1 MLNLISNKRYLGL
14 FLALSSAASFMIS
27 NTFAGVS
34 YQDGVNPLTISATRF
49 ILPAIALV
57 ILLKI
62 LKIDLVLPKRPGLIC
77 ILLGVITVIYTIA
90 LLNAIE
96 LLPFAIAIL
105 IFYLFPV
112 LTGLTLSIIGVADT
126 TFRTAATTLIAFF
139 GLALALGVEFTNLD
153 GLGMIYALVAAIG
166 LASVSVISSQ
176 LMSNHD
182 PRKITLYICVYTTLL
197 MAFISLANGK
207 LALPVT
213 FQGWTSVMISIIFYA
228 YAMISFFIAISIIGA
243 GDTTFYSNFEPILAV
258 ASGFLFL
265 GQNLVMFQYIGILIV
280 VVALFLSENK
290 SKSN

>member
-1 MLNLISNKRYLGL
+1 
-14 FLALSSAASFMIS
+14 LALSSAASFMIS

-34 YQDGVNPLTISATRF
+34 YQDGINPLTISTTRF

-57 ILLKI
+57 FLLKF
-62 LKIDLVLPKRPGLIC
+62 LKINLTLSKRTGLIC
-77 ILLGVITVIYTIA
+77 ILLGMITVIYTIA

-112 LTGLTLSIIGVADT
+112 LTGLTLSILGLKKLTLRMGV
-126 TFRTAATTLIAFF
+126 TTLIAFL
-139 GLALALGVEFTNLD
+139 GLALALGVEFINLN
-153 GLGMIYALVAAIG
+153 GLGMIYALIAALG
-166 LASVSVISSQ
+166 LASVSIISSQ
-176 LMSNHD
+176 LMNKKD
-182 PRKITLYICVYTTLL
+182 PRIITLHICVYATLVL
-197 MAFISLANGK
+197 SCICLATGK

-213 FQGWTSVMISIIFYA
+213 LHGWTNVMISQIFYA
-228 YAMISFFIAISIIGA
+228 YAMISFFIAISLIGA

-265 GQNLVMFQYIGILIV
+265 GQNLVMLQYVGIFIV
-280 VVALFLSENK
+280 VIALFLSENK

>member
-1 MLNLISNKRYLGL
+1 
-14 FLALSSAASFMIS
+14 MIS

-34 YQDGVNPLTISATRF
+34 YQDGINPLTISATRF

-57 ILLKI
+57 FLLKF
-62 LKIDLVLPKRPGLIC
+62 LKINLTLSKRTGLIC

-112 LTGLTLSIIGVADT
+112 LTGLTLSILGLKKLTLRMGV
-126 TFRTAATTLIAFF
+126 TTLIAFL
-139 GLALALGVEFTNLD
+139 GLALALGVEFVNLN
-153 GLGMIYALVAAIG
+153 GLGMIYALIAALG
-166 LASVSVISSQ
+166 LASVSIISSQ
-176 LMSNHD
+176 LMNKKD
-182 PRKITLYICVYTTLL
+182 PRIITLHICVYATLVL
-197 MAFISLANGK
+197 FCICLATGK

-213 FQGWTSVMISIIFYA
+213 FHGWTNVMISQIFYA
-228 YAMISFFIAISIIGA
+228 YAMISFFIAISLIGA

-265 GQNLVMFQYIGILIV
+265 GQNLVMLQYVGIFIV
-280 VVALFLSENK
+280 VIALFLSENK
-290 SKSN
+290 SKSS